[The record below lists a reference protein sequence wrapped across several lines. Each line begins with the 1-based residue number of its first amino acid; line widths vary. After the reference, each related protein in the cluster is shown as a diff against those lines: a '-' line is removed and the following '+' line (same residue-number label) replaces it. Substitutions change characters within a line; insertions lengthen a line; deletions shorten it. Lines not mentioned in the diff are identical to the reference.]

1 MTAMPKQTPLPF
13 PGDTAPP
20 RSSATEPAA
29 SGPAPVVPDDTT
41 AMGAPTAAAGTTVGV
56 AAESPTG
63 GGAAI
68 PPDPIP
74 PGQNPAAFEPGST
87 LGNSNPPGSHPDD
100 GVGTGPAGRP
110 PGSGN
115 PRRPWWARLLGRM
128 LAPWISLTV
137 EPANPAG
144 YAPQLVGQPV
154 CYVIEHY
161 GLSNALILERACLD
175 SGLPSPLQP
184 LPGDPLGRKRAYVAL
199 SRRNASAL
207 GPLQHSL
214 GTPLPSS
221 KSHSSSLARLL
232 DAHRAD
238 ASLDVQLVPVSIFV
252 GRAPDK
258 TSGWFSVLF
267 SENWTLVGRFRRLLA
282 ILLNGR
288 ATTVRFAP
296 PISLRGIVAEDL
308 PPERTVRKLS
318 RVLRTHFRRIR
329 AAVIGPDLS
338 TRRLLVDK
346 VLAAEP
352 VKEAIA
358 DQARRDNSSVADAWK
373 KAHGYAYEIAADYSH
388 PVVRSASFLLTFV
401 WNRIYRGVLV
411 HHLDKV
417 KQAAPGHEVIY
428 VPCHRSH
435 MDYLLLS
442 YLLYTRGIVPPHIVA
457 GINLNLPVI
466 GTVLR
471 KGGAFFIRRSIRGSA
486 LYSTVLSEYVAKLV
500 AGGYSIEYFVEGG
513 RSRTGRLLPPKGG
526 MVSMTVRAFL
536 RQPTRPVLFQPVYI
550 GYEKLMEGNSYLD
563 ELSGKQKESESIWQ
577 LLTGI
582 PKVLRSNYGQ
592 VVVNFGEPIKLDDV
606 LAEHAPD
613 WEGKALGDDEKPAW
627 LSGTVD
633 SLAQRIQVNVNR
645 AADVNPINLLALAL
659 LSTPKHAMG
668 EGDLL
673 AQIWLSKT
681 LLAELPYSD
690 RVTVTPHTPAQ
701 IIAHGEDIGVLTRT
715 AHPLGDVL
723 QVGGDQSVLLSY
735 FRNNV
740 LHLFTAASWIACC
753 FQNNRRM
760 AQESVLRLGRSVYPF
775 LQTELFLPWSEDEFV
790 QRLTAT
796 IDIFVREGLLERVN
810 AEEGGI
816 LARNAGQ
823 SDEVFRLR
831 AIGHSLQQAFERY
844 YITISVLVKNGSGT
858 LSTGQLES
866 LCQLAAQRLS
876 LLYAPAAPEFF
887 DKTLFRGFIQKLREL
902 SLVRL
907 DENAKLV
914 FEQPL
919 EAWARDAKF
928 ILGREL
934 RHSIEKVSPEAAR
947 PEPDALPVD

>member
-1 MTAMPKQTPLPF
+1 
-13 PGDTAPP
+13 
-20 RSSATEPAA
+20 
-29 SGPAPVVPDDTT
+29 
-41 AMGAPTAAAGTTVGV
+41 
-56 AAESPTG
+56 
-63 GGAAI
+63 
-68 PPDPIP
+68 
-74 PGQNPAAFEPGST
+74 
-87 LGNSNPPGSHPDD
+87 
-100 GVGTGPAGRP
+100 
-110 PGSGN
+110 
-115 PRRPWWARLLGRM
+115 M
-128 LAPWISLTV
+128 LSPWISLTV
-137 EPANPAG
+137 EPSRPLDH
-144 YAPQLVGQPV
+144 APELGDQPV

-161 GLSNALILERACLD
+161 GLSNALILEQACRV
-175 SGLPSPLQP
+175 SGLPTPLQP

-199 SRRNASAL
+199 SRRNTSAL
-207 GPLQHSL
+207 GPLQHQL
-214 GTPLPSS
+214 GAQQPTS
-221 KSHSSSLARLL
+221 KSHSTSLARLL
-232 DAHRAD
+232 DAHRQD
-238 ASLDVQLVPVSIFV
+238 PTLDVQLVPVSIFV

-267 SENWTLVGRFRRLLA
+267 SENWALVGRFRRLLA

-288 ATTVRFAP
+288 NTTVRFAP
-296 PISLRGIVAEDL
+296 PISLRAIIAEDL
-308 PPERTVRKLS
+308 PTERTVRKLS

-346 VLAAEP
+346 VLAADG
-352 VKEAIA
+352 VKDAIA
-358 DQARRDNSSVADAWK
+358 DQARRDNSSTAEAWK

-388 PVVRSASFLLTFV
+388 PVVRSISFMLTPV

-457 GINLNLPVI
+457 GINLNLPVL
-466 GTVLR
+466 GTLLR

-500 AGGYSIEYFVEGG
+500 SGGYSIEYFVEGG

-563 ELSGKQKESESIWQ
+563 ELSGKQKKGESIWQ
-577 LLTGI
+577 LLGGI

-613 WEGKALGDDEKPAW
+613 WNGKALDDDEKPAW
-627 LSGTVD
+627 LSGIVD

-668 EGDLL
+668 EADLL
-673 AQIWLSKT
+673 AQIALSTT
-681 LLAELPYSD
+681 LLGELPYSD

-715 AHPLGDVL
+715 PHPLGDVL
-723 QVGGDQSVLLSY
+723 MVAGDQSVLLSY

-740 LHLFTAASWIACC
+740 VHLFTATSWIACC

-775 LQTELFLPWSEDEFV
+775 LQAELFLPWSEDEFA
-790 QRLTAT
+790 QRLIRT
-796 IDIFVREGLLERVN
+796 IDVFVREGLLERVN
-810 AEEGGI
+810 DEEGGI

-902 SLVRL
+902 GLVRL

-914 FEQPL
+914 FELPL
-919 EAWARDAKF
+919 EAWARDARF

-947 PEPDALPVD
+947 PEDDPVSIE